1 MSELTKRALEQ
12 SLKNLLLQKPLNKI
26 TISDIADDCG
36 INRMTF
42 YYHFKDI
49 YDLVEWSCQEDAAKA
64 LAGKKTYETWQQ
76 GFEQIFEAVLANKP
90 FIMNVYHSVSREQV
104 ENYLYQLTYDL
115 LEGVVEEQAAGMSV
129 RPEDKAFIANVYKY
143 AFVGLMLDW
152 IKHDMKGEPKQ
163 IIDRLDLVLHG
174 SITAALGAL
183 PPRRPIRSARL
194 IKNYTDFP
202 PGDKTSYHRAFSAY
216 GAFSGPV
223 VCSYHRK
230 GNIKHCFQTF
240 YGGIEPCIIRAATMK
255 HLQDPKSPRAW
266 TTNRPISSAAA
277 WPR

>member
-152 IKHDMKGEPKQ
+152 IKHDMKDDPN
-163 IIDRLDLVLHG
+163 IIVADLSVAIHG
-174 SITAALGAL
+174 SVSAALERYRIDAPSD
-183 PPRRPIRSARL
+183 PP
-194 IKNYTDFP
+194 
-202 PGDKTSYHRAFSAY
+202 
-216 GAFSGPV
+216 V
-223 VCSYHRK
+223 
-230 GNIKHCFQTF
+230 
-240 YGGIEPCIIRAATMK
+240 
-255 HLQDPKSPRAW
+255 
-266 TTNRPISSAAA
+266 
-277 WPR
+277 